1 MKSYFRSIFALT
13 LLLSV
18 YAVAPAFAQDR
29 PTHLRTIEVIGE
41 GEVGVVPN
49 EVVLNLGIETTDPS
63 LEKAK
68 AENDKRVQQVL
79 RTLRESGIEERLIRT
94 ANINIEPQ
102 YDYRESGRV
111 FLGFLVRRTIT
122 ATVKD
127 ITRLD
132 DITSK
137 IVTAGITSIFNYEY
151 RSSEEKKYMNDA
163 RTKAITS
170 AKEKAQ
176 GIARDLGL
184 TVVKAYSVIEENENG
199 PFNPV
204 VNRRAVLS
212 SSAQPMDE
220 SSFSLGEI
228 ILHST
233 VRVIFE
239 VQ

>member
-1 MKSYFRSIFALT
+1 MKSYLRSLLVLP
-13 LLLSV
+13 LLLGLYSASP
-18 YAVAPAFAQDR
+18 AVAQDR
-29 PTHLRTIEVIGE
+29 PTHIRTIEVFGE

-79 RTLRESGIEERLIRT
+79 RTLRESGIAERMIRT

-127 ITRLD
+127 IARLD

-151 RSSEEKKYMNDA
+151 RSSEEVKYMNEA
-163 RTKAITS
+163 RSKAVAS
-170 AKEKAQ
+170 AKDKAQ
-176 GIARDLGL
+176 GLARDLGL
-184 TVVKAYSVIEENENG
+184 TIVKAYSVIEDNLVQ
-199 PFNPV
+199 PFDP
-204 VNRRAVLS
+204 VNRRGMQS
-212 SSAQPMDE
+212 SSTLPMNE
-220 SSFSLGEI
+220 SSFALGEI